1 MLFNVKFTDSL
12 AIINRKKHL
21 NNCLNASLVS
31 MFQQHVFNKKKYKTK
46 LKATILALLS
56 SEFDTSFL

>member
-1 MLFNVKFTDSL
+1 
-12 AIINRKKHL
+12 
-21 NNCLNASLVS
+21 